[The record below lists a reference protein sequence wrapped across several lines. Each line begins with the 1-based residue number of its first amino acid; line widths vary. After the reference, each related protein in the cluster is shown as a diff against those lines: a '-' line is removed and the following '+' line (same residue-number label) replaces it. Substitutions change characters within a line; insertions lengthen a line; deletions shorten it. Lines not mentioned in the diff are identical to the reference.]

1 MYRLWEYCFCWH
13 VRFCQRISFGWFL
26 QEEQRIFN
34 AARFVSM
41 VQFSN
46 LMTIASIIDK
56 TKVSIIILMSFIA
69 ACITFFNLFYFT
81 EKRYASITEKYKIT
95 KVKDILVIVY
105 LLISFIAFTWAFF
118 K

>member
-1 MYRLWEYCFCWH
+1 
-13 VRFCQRISFGWFL
+13 
-26 QEEQRIFN
+26 
-34 AARFVSM
+34 M
-41 VQFSN
+41 VQFFN
-46 LMTIASIIDK
+46 LVTIASIIGNK
-56 TKVSIIILMSFIA
+56 TKVSIIILMTFIA
-69 ACITFFNLFYFT
+69 ACITFFNMFYFT